1 MSQEQRWKTVG
12 RDAATREQRDRTE
25 RLERQVQ
32 RARAAEMRD
41 VAVEVLG
48 IDRDDVARALR
59 GVLTESDER

>member
-48 IDRDDVARALR
+48 LDRDDVARALR
-59 GVLTESDER
+59 GVLTESDEH